1 MSIISIRGAI
11 TTEHNSKEEILEAS
25 KEMLEAIIDANQLKT
40 DDIIQ
45 ILFTATRDLDAVY
58 PAVAARAIG
67 ITSAALMC
75 AQEMYVEGSLTQCIR
90 VAVLVDTQ
98 ALHKNNI
105 KHQYL
110 RKARVLRAD
119 LME

>member
-11 TTEHNSKEEILEAS
+11 TTEYNSKEEILEAS
-25 KEMLEAIIDANQLKT
+25 KEMLEAIIEANHLKI
-40 DDIIQ
+40 DEIIQ
-45 ILFTATRDLDAVY
+45 IVFTATKDLDAVY

-75 AQEMYVEGSLTQCIR
+75 AQEMYVEESLNKCIR
-90 VAVLVDTQ
+90 VAVLVETNE
-98 ALHKNNI
+98 LHKNNI